1 MPAPRPVALLL
12 SCWLLTVS
20 QALAGTIASP
30 GPTETLDPEAKAK
43 RVAPHAPPLAAPVP
57 RVEREGPAT
66 HGAPDAKPPA
76 HATQARPREAAPRQS
91 QGHNPPSVAK
101 PAPSLPGHGAPQQP
115 PPPDVAAPAPAAA
128 TAEPAKP
135 APPSAPP
142 KGTVTGLP
150 LPRFAA
156 LRSDEVNLRAGPGTR
171 YPIDWVYK
179 RRDLPVEIDREFDV
193 WRLIKDEDG
202 VKGWVHE
209 ATLTGRR
216 AFVVTGAERTLR
228 SGPKDDAAPVALL
241 KPGVV
246 GRLRS
251 CEAAAAWCQV
261 QIGEYGGWL
270 RRGEFWGSYPGEAI
284 NP

>member
-1 MPAPRPVALLL
+1 MPALRPVALLL
-12 SCWLLTVS
+12 SYWLLTGS
-20 QALAGTIASP
+20 QALAGTIAAP
-30 GPTETLDPEAKAK
+30 GPTETLEPPAKAK

-57 RVEREGPAT
+57 RVDRDGAIAR
-66 HGAPDAKPPA
+66 GAPGAKPPA
-76 HATQARPREAAPRQS
+76 HATQARPHEPAPRQQ
-91 QGHNPPSVAK
+91 QGHNAASAAK
-101 PAPSLPGHGAPQQP
+101 PAPPLPAHGAPQNQP
-115 PPPDVAAPAPAAA
+115 SPEAAAPAPRAG

-135 APPSAPP
+135 APPPGPP

-150 LPRFAA
+150 LPRFVS

-171 YPIDWVYK
+171 YPIEWVYK

-202 VKGWVHE
+202 VRGWVHE

-216 AFVVTGAERTLR
+216 SFVITGAERTLR
-228 SGPKDDAAPVALL
+228 SGPEDDAAPVALL

-261 QIGEYGGWL
+261 QVGEYGGWL